1 MRASDLL
8 GARVVTAGG
17 DEIGVVI
24 GLRCTSDGP
33 KKRGSL
39 PAPRLRAIVVG
50 HRGIGAALGYQQE
63 KQRGPWLIR
72 SMMRRLH
79 RDDRVVD
86 WADVDGVEAGVVRL
100 RRDVDLDGDVTSGD
114 RRRERRRTARRRG

>member
-17 DEIGVVI
+17 DEVGVVT

-39 PAPRLRAIVVG
+39 PAPRLRAIVMG
-50 HRGIGAALGYQQE
+50 HRGVGAALGYQQAD
-63 KQRGPWLIR
+63 QRGPWLIR
-72 SMMRRLH
+72 VAIRRLH
-79 RDDRVVD
+79 RADRVVQ
-86 WADVDGVEAGVVRL
+86 WTDVDGVEDGVVRL
-100 RRDVDLDGDVTSGD
+100 REDADLDGGLH
-114 RRRERRRTARRRG
+114 E